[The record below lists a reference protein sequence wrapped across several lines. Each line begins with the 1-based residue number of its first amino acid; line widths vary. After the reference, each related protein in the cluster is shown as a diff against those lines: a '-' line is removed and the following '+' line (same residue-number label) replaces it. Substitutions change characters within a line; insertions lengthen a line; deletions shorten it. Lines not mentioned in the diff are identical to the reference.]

1 MITTFLWIIALIAI
15 TLASMMLS
23 NRLKVAYPIT
33 LVIVGLL
40 VAIIPSTP
48 RVQLDPE
55 IIFILFLPP
64 LLYES
69 GWAVSWKELWKWRRI
84 VGSFAFLVVF
94 FSAAAVAVVANLVFP
109 GFSLALGFLLGG
121 VVSSPDAVS
130 TAAILRF
137 VKIPKR
143 FSAIL
148 EGESLL
154 NDASSLIIFRF
165 AAVAVTTGQFI
176 WYQAAGQFL
185 WMVVGG
191 VAIGVVIGYLALK
204 LHKHLP
210 MDANTDVVLTI
221 VTPYLMYIAAETLEA
236 SGVIAAVCG
245 GLYTASQRH
254 RVFTAETRTR
264 ATHVWDTL
272 VFLLNGVTFIL
283 VGLDLPD
290 IIDGLR
296 AEGMDLWQATWYG
309 LIATLVLI
317 IVRYISVYSAII
329 VTQIMKHFITVAD
342 DQIPSWKVP
351 VIFGWAG
358 MRGAVSLAAALSIPL
373 MAGDVPFP
381 HRNLI
386 IYITF
391 VVIFITLVVQ
401 GLTLPIMIRKMK
413 IDDPGDYLS
422 DEETELLLERE
433 LSRTALSYL
442 RKYYPED
449 YAHNPNL
456 RHLAKYWEEVIDSE
470 IGGLSPESQKIY
482 MEILER
488 QRTALMT
495 LNKRPDINEEI
506 IRNYYRQLDLEE
518 TKWLQNSL

>member
-1 MITTFLWIIALIAI
+1 MVTTSLWIIALIAL
-15 TLASMMLS
+15 TVGTMMLS
-23 NRLKVAYPIT
+23 NRLKVAYPIA

-40 VAIIPSTP
+40 VCIIPGTP
-48 RVQLDPE
+48 TVQLDPE
-55 IIFILFLPP
+55 LIFIIFLPP

-94 FSAAAVAVVANLVFP
+94 FSAAAVALLANAVFP

-137 VKIPKR
+137 VKVPKR
-143 FSAIL
+143 MASIL

-165 AAVAVTTGQFI
+165 AAIAVTTGQFVL
-176 WYQAAGQFL
+176 YQAAGQFL
-185 WMVVGG
+185 WMVIGG
-191 VAIGVVIGYLALK
+191 VGIGVLVGYLALK

-210 MDANTDVVLTI
+210 TDANTDVILTL
-221 VTPYLMYIAAETLEA
+221 VTPYLMYIGAELLGA
-236 SGVIAAVCG
+236 SGVIAGVCG
-245 GLYTASQRH
+245 GLFTSSKRH
-254 RVFTAETRTR
+254 VIFGAETRTR
-264 ATHVWDTL
+264 ATHVWDSL
-272 VFLLNGVTFIL
+272 VFILNGVTFIL
-283 VGLDLPD
+283 VGLALPE
-290 IIDGLR
+290 ILAGMR
-296 AEGMDLWQATWYG
+296 AEGVSVTEATWYG
-309 LIATLVLI
+309 LMATGVLI
-317 IVRYISVYSAII
+317 VVRFVSVYGSIV
-329 VTQIMKHFITVAD
+329 VTQIMKHFIQVAD
-342 DQIPSWKVP
+342 ENVP
-351 VIFGWAG
+351 PLNYPIVFGWAG

-401 GLTLPIMIRKMK
+401 GLTLPYLIKALK
-413 IDDPGDYLS
+413 LKDPGDYID
-422 DEETELLLERE
+422 DEETERLLERE
-433 LSRTALSYL
+433 LARTALSYV
-442 RKYYPED
+442 KKHYPEE
-449 YAHNPNL
+449 YATSARL
-456 RHLAKYWEEVIDSE
+456 QLLAKRWKLTLESE
-470 IGGLSPESQKIY
+470 GAIATPESRQIY
-482 MEILER
+482 LEILEQ

-506 IRNYYRQLDLEE
+506 IRRYYRQLDLEE
-518 TKWLQNSL
+518 TKWV